1 MKGVIMFKIINK
13 EQLHPSI
20 AKLEIEAPLIARKR
34 KAGQFVILRVNDTGE
49 RIPIT
54 IADSDPEKGTIT
66 IYVQEIGK
74 SSALVN
80 SLKTGDSISDVLG
93 PLGRPT
99 HIKKFGTVV
108 IIGGGVGTAEALP
121 IAQEFKAAGNNVIA
135 IVGAREAGLLVGLEK
150 MAEYSHRLI
159 VCTDDG
165 SKGVKG
171 FVTEAL
177 RQLKEDEKIH
187 IDYVLA
193 VGPLPMMRAVSNMTK
208 PWSIK
213 TEISLN
219 SIMIDGT
226 GMCGGCRVTVGGE
239 TRFVCVD
246 GPEFDAHEVDFD
258 LLQQRQRIYLSQEK
272 ESYESFK
279 KA

>member
-1 MKGVIMFKIINK
+1 MFKIINK
-13 EQLHPSI
+13 EQLHPLI
-20 AKLEIEAPLIARKR
+20 AKLEIEAPLIAKKR

-54 IADSDPEKGTIT
+54 IADSDTEKGTIT
-66 IYVQEIGK
+66 IYVQEVGK

-93 PLGRPT
+93 PLGKPT
-99 HIKKFGTVV
+99 HVKKLGTVV

-121 IAQEFKAAGNNVIA
+121 IAQEFKNAGNNVIA

-177 RQLKEDEKIH
+177 RQLKEDEKIQ

-193 VGPLPMMRAVSNMTK
+193 VGPLPMMRAVSNMTR
-208 PWSIK
+208 PWGIK

-258 LLQQRQRIYLSQEK
+258 VLQQRQRIYLSQEK